1 MAEHSKL
8 HLWLN
13 TLIACIAIGVSA
25 FSAFVS
31 WKSYSV
37 NVEAFGFGSNFT
49 YDCPLLVGF
58 MSTRDK
64 KSVPSIGLCWQV
76 VVANQSSSRASIT
89 FAKSSTMLSDARSSE
104 PAPVE
109 LLDRKGTTKL
119 SMPASFEDGEA
130 RTIIVRVGVPI
141 TDAFGKIINDTIKS
155 QAAQFRTLADAA
167 AVAAQAK
174 LDVLG
179 NPASVSEL
187 GGFGYIMTPSPRY
200 QKTVVVLRLHS
211 GRDKVFET
219 ELTYPNDINIVFR
232 TSDTHQPQ
240 DR

>member
-1 MAEHSKL
+1 MKL
-8 HLWLN
+8 TDGALARLDGLETGRDWLLWLV
-13 TLIACIAIGVSA
+13 L
-25 FSAFVS
+25 
-31 WKSYSV
+31 
-37 NVEAFGFGSNFT
+37 
-49 YDCPLLVGF
+49 
-58 MSTRDK
+58 
-64 KSVPSIGLCWQV
+64 
-76 VVANQSSSRASIT
+76 SIT
-89 FAKSSTMLSDARSSE
+89 QRDDHRRIAAAVRRPLPGSGRHSSTMLSDARSSE
-104 PAPVE
+104 PAPAE
-109 LLDRKGTTKL
+109 LLDRKGTTEL
-119 SMPASFEDGEA
+119 SMPISFEGGEA
-130 RTIIVRVGVPI
+130 RTIIVRVSVPI
-141 TDAFGKIINDTIKS
+141 TDAFGKIINETIKS

>member
-76 VVANQSSSRASIT
+76 VVANQSSSRASIIRY
-89 FAKSSTMLSDARSSE
+89 SSTMLSDARSSE
-104 PAPVE
+104 PAPAE
-109 LLDRKGTTKL
+109 LLDRKGTTEL
-119 SMPASFEDGEA
+119 SMPISFEGGEA
-130 RTIIVRVGVPI
+130 RTIIVRVSVPI

-179 NPASVSEL
+179 SPASVSEL

>member
-1 MAEHSKL
+1 
-8 HLWLN
+8 
-13 TLIACIAIGVSA
+13 
-25 FSAFVS
+25 
-31 WKSYSV
+31 
-37 NVEAFGFGSNFT
+37 
-49 YDCPLLVGF
+49 
-58 MSTRDK
+58 
-64 KSVPSIGLCWQV
+64 
-76 VVANQSSSRASIT
+76 
-89 FAKSSTMLSDARSSE
+89 
-104 PAPVE
+104 
-109 LLDRKGTTKL
+109 
-119 SMPASFEDGEA
+119 MPISFEGGEA
-130 RTIIVRVGVPI
+130 RTIIVRVHVPI
-141 TDAFGKIINDTIKS
+141 TDAFGKIINETIKS
-155 QAAQFRTLADAA
+155 QAAQFRTLTDAA
-167 AVAAQAK
+167 AVAHAQAK